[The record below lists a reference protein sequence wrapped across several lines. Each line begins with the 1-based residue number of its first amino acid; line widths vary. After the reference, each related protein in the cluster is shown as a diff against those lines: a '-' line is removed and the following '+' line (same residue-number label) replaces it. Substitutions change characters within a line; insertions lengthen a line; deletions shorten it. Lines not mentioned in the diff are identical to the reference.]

1 MLQWY
6 NLKTNEVMKQLG
18 SNEQTGLSTQ
28 EVLQRQARYGKNK
41 LDEKKKKSL
50 FHRFLLQFSDFLIL
64 ILLAAAVISAFTAY
78 VEKSND
84 YIDSIIILAIV
95 VMNAV
100 IGVVQES
107 KAEKAIDALK
117 KLSAPKARVRR
128 NGKEQKISSE
138 DLVPGDIIILDTGDF
153 IPADAR
159 ILSCNNLSSEESS
172 LTGESVPSEK
182 NATAICDEN
191 TSLGDRNN
199 MLFSSCAVTTGNA
212 ICVVT
217 ETGMNTEVGHIASMI
232 NSEDSP
238 QTPLQRRLAQ
248 TGKYLGI
255 AAIII
260 CVLIFALGMFQGKQ
274 FMEMFMTSVSL
285 AVAAIPESLP
295 AVVTIVLA
303 IGVRKLAANRAIIRN
318 LPAVETL
325 GSANVICS
333 DKTGTLT
340 QNKMT
345 VTELRNQNGI
355 VNESSELGK
364 EILRYSTL
372 CNNATINKNGS
383 RVESLGDPTETAL
396 VIAADKNGENKALL
410 EEKYERV
417 YEFPFDSDRKLM
429 TTVHRLSNG
438 KYRVITKGAPDV
450 LLSRCGYLLENSRKI
465 DMTVAVKSTIENENK
480 SMAENALRVLA
491 VAYKDI
497 DEQPKNSKNLE
508 QELTFVGLIGMI
520 DPPRPE
526 ARAAVKECLRAGIKP
541 VMITGDHVITAK
553 AIAKELLILG
563 DKEIAITGEELDKI
577 SQSELEK
584 DIFKYSVFARVSPE
598 HKVRIVKAFQSRGA
612 VVSMTGDGVNDA
624 PALKASDIGCAMGIT
639 GTDVAKGAADMI
651 MTDDNFAT
659 IVKAVHEGRGIF
671 DNIKKTVRFLVSCN
685 VGEILLI
692 LIASIFAMPMPLL
705 AIQLLW
711 INLVTDSLP
720 ALALG
725 SEPAEDDIMS
735 RKPLNKSEG
744 LFSGGVG
751 YNMIVEGLF
760 IGAIS
765 LLAFVIGAKFFD
777 PIYTFGSEPMIG
789 RTMAFA
795 VLSISELVHVFD
807 VKSEHSIFRTNLLN
821 NKKLILA
828 FFICLFLEVSVIS
841 IPFLASVFKCTPLNM
856 KQWMIVAAISISP
869 MIVSEIEKF
878 LAHRTKQKNSK
889 INSI

>member
-1 MLQWY
+1 MYTLQWY
-6 NLKTNEVMKQLG
+6 SLNTEEVIKKLKT
-18 SNEQTGLSTQ
+18 NEQTGLSTE
-28 EVLQRQARYGKNK
+28 EVIQRQVKYGKNK
-41 LDEKKKKSL
+41 LTEKKKKSM
-50 FHRFLLQFSDFLIL
+50 FYRFFLQFSDFLIL
-64 ILLAAAVISAFTAY
+64 ILLAAAAISAFTAY
-78 VEKSND
+78 IEKSND

-95 VMNAV
+95 IMNAI
-100 IGVVQES
+100 IGLVQES

-128 NGKEQKISSE
+128 NGKEQRIASE

-182 NATAICDEN
+182 NSFVISNED

-199 MLFSSCAVTTGNA
+199 MLFSSCSVTTGNA

-217 ETGMNTEVGHIASMI
+217 ETGMNTQVGHIANMI
-232 NSEDSP
+232 NSEESP
-238 QTPLQRRLAQ
+238 QTPLQKRLSQ

-255 AAIII
+255 AAIAI
-260 CVLIFALGMFQGKQ
+260 CIFIFALGMFQGKD
-274 FMEMFMTSVSL
+274 FMDMFMTSVSL

-345 VTELRNQNGI
+345 VTEVRNQNGI
-355 VNESSELGK
+355 VDESTELGK
-364 EILRYSTL
+364 EILKFSAL
-372 CNNATINKNGS
+372 CNNATISKNGEK
-383 RVESLGDPTETAL
+383 VEFLGDPTETAL
-396 VIAADKNGENKALL
+396 IIAADKNGQNKQLL
-410 EEKYERV
+410 EQQYERV
-417 YEFPFDSDRKLM
+417 YEIPFDSDRKLM
-429 TTVHRLSNG
+429 TTVHKLENG
-438 KYRVITKGAPDV
+438 KYRVITKGAPDILISKCNSYV
-450 LLSRCGYLLENSRKI
+450 ENSVKS
-465 DMTVAVKSTIENENK
+465 DMTTSVRSLIENENK
-480 SMAENALRVLA
+480 TMAENALRVLA
-491 VAYKDI
+491 VSYKDI
-497 DEQPKNSKNLE
+497 DEQPTSGSNLE
-508 QELTFVGLIGMI
+508 KDLTFIGLIGMI

-526 ARAAVKECLRAGIKP
+526 AKAAVKECLRAGIKP

-553 AIAKELLILG
+553 AIARELLILG
-563 DKEIAITGEELDKI
+563 DKEKAITGEQLDKI

-598 HKVRIVKAFQSRGA
+598 HKVRIVKAFQSQGA

-725 SEPAEDDIMS
+725 SEPAESDIMD
-735 RKPLNKSEG
+735 RKPLKKSEG

-777 PIYTFGSEPMIG
+777 SMSIFRSEPMIG

-807 VKSEHSIFRTNLLN
+807 VKSEHSIFKTNLLN

-828 FFICLFLEVSVIS
+828 FFICLFLEVSVIT
-841 IPFLASVFKCTPLNM
+841 IPFLASIFKCSPLNM
-856 KQWMIVAAISISP
+856 QQWLIVAAISISP

-878 LAHRTKQKNSK
+878 LANRTKAKTGAR
-889 INSI
+889 